1 MIASHGAGIY
11 RCEIQSCCS
20 APIIVVHIVLV
31 NSGATMLT
39 RRCLVSAFV
48 TGGLSIGAVRPA
60 VSQAYPSRPV
70 TIVSA
75 FVPGGANDLLAR
87 LIAQRLQRV
96 LGKTFVVQ
104 NQSGAGGNLGAAAV
118 ARSAPDGYTLL
129 MGAAVLSINQTLYK
143 KLPFDV
149 LRDFAPIS
157 IVALVP
163 NVLVVNL
170 SVPVQSVEA
179 LIVYAK
185 ANPGR
190 LNYGTPGV
198 GTAPHIAMELLS
210 SLTGIRMT
218 HVPFRGSAQAVNALL
233 GGQIEVMLDNLPP
246 LAPHIEANTLRA
258 LGIASAHRHPKYPDL
273 PTIAE
278 GGVAGFEATAWQS
291 VLAPAGTPAPIIE
304 RLSVEIRKAV
314 DDPEFQKEI
323 DVLGAIP
330 YGTTPQDARTFL
342 ASELDKWGK
351 AVKTSGAAAE

>member
-1 MIASHGAGIY
+1 MLSRRGLVLALATGSL
-11 RCEIQSCCS
+11 C
-20 APIIVVHIVLV
+20 IV
-31 NSGATMLT
+31 
-39 RRCLVSAFV
+39 
-48 TGGLSIGAVRPA
+48 AVRPA
-60 VSQAYPSRPV
+60 MSQVYPSRPV

-87 LIAQRLQRV
+87 LIAHRLERV
-96 LGKTFVVQ
+96 LGKSFVVQ
-104 NQSGAGGNLGAAAV
+104 NQAGAGGNLGAATV
-118 ARSAPDGYTLL
+118 ARAAPDGYTLL

-157 IVALVP
+157 MVALVP

-170 SVPVQSVEA
+170 SVPVKSVEEF
-179 LIVYAK
+179 IVYAK

-210 SLTGIRMT
+210 SMTGVRMT

-246 LAPHIEANTLRA
+246 LAPHIEGNTLRA
-258 LGIASAHRHPKYPDL
+258 LGIASARRHPKYPDL

-278 GGVAGFEATAWQS
+278 GGIAGFEATAWQS
-291 VLAPAGTPAPIIE
+291 LLAPAKTPAPIVE
-304 RLSVEIRKAV
+304 RLSVEIRRAV

-330 YGTTPQDARTFL
+330 YGTTPQDAQTFL
-342 ASELDKWGK
+342 ASEVEKWGK
-351 AVKTSGAAAE
+351 VIKASGATAE